1 MPVFGQPEVVTKKD
15 EEVSKEP
22 TKKQPIKLTRIN
34 SLVCSINGI
43 TLNVVEVPNLVQLA
57 TRAAKVNR
65 RAMHG
70 SKSLLD
76 RAESVGLGST
86 RGNASSG
93 ESLNPVRKRTAH
105 IMKGR
110 EGDIPCAYSNS

>member
-1 MPVFGQPEVVTKKD
+1 MPVLGQPEVVTKRD
-15 EEVSKEP
+15 QDVSKDP
-22 TKKQPIKLTRIN
+22 KKQPITLTRIN

-43 TLNVVEVPNLVQLA
+43 ALNVVEIPNLVQLA

-70 SKSLLD
+70 SKSVLD
-76 RAESVGLGST
+76 RAESVGLGCT
-86 RGNASSG
+86 RGNTSSG
-93 ESLNPVRKRTAH
+93 ESLGDGQKRTGQ

-110 EGDIPCAYSNS
+110 EGDIPRTYSNS